1 MSTLSAG
8 VLLFLI
14 MDPVGN
20 IPLFLSVLKNVAP
33 DRRMFVIVREMMIDL
48 ARPRP
53 LALGEAPELEE
64 HVQAIYGLFEEMGVL
79 HGKSA
84 GVRGARSAR

>member
-1 MSTLSAG
+1 MT
-8 VLLFLI
+8 
-14 MDPVGN
+14 
-20 IPLFLSVLKNVAP
+20 
-33 DRRMFVIVREMMIDL
+33 IDL

-53 LALGEAPELEE
+53 LALGETPQLEE

-79 HGKSA
+79 HGKGA